1 MQIPHVRMLAGTA
14 VTAAMAAMAVGMAAT
29 ANAAPAVA
37 RSGAATTTST
47 KAASSVTSKVTGS
60 FTNSDGR
67 GTFAGTFTPKKF
79 SVVKGVLEATGTLT
93 GTLTNADGSQ
103 IGTVHQA
110 VTMPVDTAAAATD
123 PSSCGILN
131 LILGPLHLNLLGLVV
146 NLNQVHLTI
155 TAVPGSGNLLGN
167 LLCDVAHLLDSGGSL
182 SEISTLLNEI
192 LALL

>member
-1 MQIPHVRMLAGTA
+1 MQIPHVRLLAGTT
-14 VTAAMAAMAVGMAAT
+14 VTAAAAAMAIGMATT

-37 RSGAATTTST
+37 RSGPATAAPT

-67 GTFAGTFTPKKF
+67 GTFAGTFIPKKF

-93 GTLTNADGSQ
+93 GRLTNANGSQ
-103 IGTVHQA
+103 IGTVNQT
-110 VTMPVDTAAAATD
+110 VTMPVNTATAA

-146 NLNQVHLTI
+146 NLNRVHLTI

>member
-1 MQIPHVRMLAGTA
+1 MQIPHVRLLAGTT
-14 VTAAMAAMAVGMAAT
+14 VTAAAAAMAIGVATT
-29 ANAAPAVA
+29 ANAAPVAA
-37 RSGAATTTST
+37 RSGPATAAPA

-93 GTLTNADGSQ
+93 GRLTNADGSQ
-103 IGTVHQA
+103 IGTVNQT
-110 VTMPVDTAAAATD
+110 VTMPVNTATAA

-146 NLNQVHLTI
+146 NLNRVHLTI